1 MTVSFDIPLDLEKS
15 LQLARTDLSAEAK
28 EAFLVSL
35 YRQRKISHLAL
46 SQALGLDRFD
56 TDDVLH
62 KHHITEDLGTLA
74 DYLTD
79 AQTLEKLRTAPQE

>member
-15 LQLARTDLSAEAK
+15 LRLDRTDLSAEAK

-46 SQALGLDRFD
+46 SQALGLDRFE
-56 TDDVLH
+56 TEDVLH
-62 KHHITEDLGTLA
+62 KHHVTEDMGTLS
-74 DYLTD
+74 DYLAD
-79 AQTLEKLRTAPQE
+79 AQTLEKFRTAAQE